1 MLSLRT
7 LDIEG
12 FGPYYE
18 PARLDFA
25 PEGVTVVYGD
35 NMVGKTSLMNAIR
48 FAFFGE
54 IHGRGD
60 RIRGLLSACN
70 RDRTEEGKFD
80 FTVDLSVE
88 FDGALLDIS
97 RDASARVPTPTLD
110 EEMVARV
117 AVRRDGTV
125 LGVAERTSV
134 LRAVLPKGVARFFL
148 FDGELLDQYAELLE
162 RESEAG
168 RLISESIEQIL
179 GVPVL
184 RDARDHLK
192 VLMSDA
198 SRAKAAEASKHQKT
212 QSLGVSLQ
220 NASDAKREHERE
232 LERERAKREG
242 ALAERDEVEADLRR
256 QDIYAVAVDRLDTAR
271 RDLKDAR
278 TSQETLRAQL
288 TAAMAESWRTAIDAP
303 LLRARENARSE
314 VHAAFNHL
322 ETLLRAAAVENKHC
336 RTCDQPVPEAQR
348 ERLARSL
355 PADTTPSTDLGGLA
369 ALAASAQLDAFLRK
383 DVRDE
388 VRVIWEALRQARL
401 AEAAAEGRI
410 ADANRLLD
418 GHNPEELRKR
428 KTTLADIGGK
438 IEASN
443 AAIRGH
449 EAKIREQ
456 EEAINRISAS
466 LAKAGTPELAAF
478 ERREQVL
485 RRTHVV
491 FDAAVERYKAE
502 LRARV
507 EASASE
513 VFLKMTTE
521 RVDYKRLSINEQYG
535 LSIIHTDGRAEDG
548 RSSGA
553 EQVVALAL
561 MGALQANAPLQGPI
575 VMDTPFGRL
584 DGKHTA
590 NILRTLPSMAHQVV
604 LFVQEDE
611 ADRGRVRE
619 LLGTSLRREYELVRH
634 TARRTTIVEAK

>member
-1 MLSLRT
+1 MLTLRS

-18 PARLDFA
+18 PAHLDFA
-25 PEGVTVVYGD
+25 SEGVTVVYGE

-54 IHGRGD
+54 IHGRGE

-70 RDRTEEGKFD
+70 RDRTEEGKYE

-88 FDGALLDIS
+88 FDGARLDIA
-97 RDASARVPTPTLD
+97 RDAGPRVPTPTLD
-110 EEMVARV
+110 EEMVASV

-125 LGVAERTSV
+125 LGVAERSSV

-162 RESEAG
+162 HESEAG

-232 LERERAKREG
+232 LERERAKRDG

-256 QDIYAVAVDRLDTAR
+256 QEVYAVAVDRLDAAR
-271 RDLKDAR
+271 RELKDAR
-278 TSQETLRAQL
+278 ASQENLRVQL
-288 TAAMAESWRTAIDAP
+288 TAAMAESWRTAMDAP
-303 LLRARENARSE
+303 LLRARENARLD
-314 VHAAFNHL
+314 VQAAFSHL
-322 ETLLRAAAVENKHC
+322 ETLLRARAIEDGHC
-336 RTCDQPVPEAQR
+336 RICDQVVPEAHR
-348 ERLARSL
+348 ERLAESL
-355 PADTTPSTDLGGLA
+355 PGGTTATADLGGIATLA
-369 ALAASAQLDAFLRK
+369 AAAQLDAFEQK
-383 DVRDE
+383 DVRAE
-388 VRVIWEALRQARL
+388 VRVIWEAIRQARRS
-401 AEAAAEGRI
+401 EATAEGRI
-410 ADANRLLD
+410 ADASRLLD
-418 GHNPEELRKR
+418 GHNPEELRRR

-478 ERREQVL
+478 EQRERVL
-485 RRTHVV
+485 YRANAV

-521 RVDYKRLSINEQYG
+521 RVDYKRLRINDQYG
-535 LSIIHTDGRAEDG
+535 LSIIHTDGRVEDG

-584 DGKHTA
+584 DNKHTA

-619 LLGTSLRREYELVRH
+619 LLGASLRREYELVKH
-634 TARRTTIVEAK
+634 TARRTTVVEAK